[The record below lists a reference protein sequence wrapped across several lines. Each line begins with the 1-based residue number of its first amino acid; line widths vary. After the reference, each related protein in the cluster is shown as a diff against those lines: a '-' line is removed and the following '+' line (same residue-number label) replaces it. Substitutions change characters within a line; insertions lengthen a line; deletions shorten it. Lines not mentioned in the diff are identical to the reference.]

1 MHMKLLPVLIA
12 LPLATALATPASAA
26 SKPHHRAPAEQAAP
40 VASDSGRAPE
50 AKPATDRAAAGAQK
64 PDGQNPALD
73 FDFFGGQT
81 GGAAAAGGA
90 GAGEGG
96 SSSEAEA
103 LELSRQSHTR
113 RWMLR
118 THQVLGITTW
128 ASMLATVI
136 VGQLNYNRLYG
147 DPGPDPNKWQTPHRA
162 LVISTSALFAATAT
176 FAILAPTPH
185 KKPLRFDTGLVHRIA
200 VIGATLGMVTEGVL
214 GWITTHQADAGN
226 PHNLRGMALTHQIV
240 GYTTLGFL
248 TVAGTVWLF

>member
-1 MHMKLLPVLIA
+1 MKLLSVLIA
-12 LPLATALATPASAA
+12 LPLATALATPARAA
-26 SKPHHRAPAEQAAP
+26 HRKPHHPPPTESAAPAP
-40 VASDSGRAPE
+40 TNSSRAPE
-50 AKPATDRAAAGAQK
+50 DKPAADTAAAGTRKAG
-64 PDGQNPALD
+64 GQNPALD

-81 GGAAAAGGA
+81 GEAGAAGA
-90 GAGEGG
+90 
-96 SSSEAEA
+96 SEDAEA
-103 LELSRQSHTR
+103 LELSRQSQTR

-185 KKPLRFDTGLVHRIA
+185 KKPLRLDSGLVHRIA

-226 PHNLRGMALTHQIV
+226 PHNLRGMAMAHQIV

>member
-1 MHMKLLPVLIA
+1 MKLLPVLIA
-12 LPLATALATPASAA
+12 LPLATALATPTSAA
-26 SKPHHRAPAEQAAP
+26 SKPHHRPPAEPAAPAAT
-40 VASDSGRAPE
+40 DSGQAPE
-50 AKPATDRAAAGAQK
+50 NKPAAHTPAAGAQS
-64 PDGQNPALD
+64 PDAQKPALD
-73 FDFFGGQT
+73 FDFFGGPA
-81 GGAAAAGGA
+81 GGTAAAGG
-90 GAGEGG
+90 
-96 SSSEAEA
+96 SSDAEA
-103 LELSRQSHTR
+103 LELSRQSRTR

-147 DPGPDPNKWQTPHRA
+147 DPGPDPNKWQTPHRG
-162 LVISTSALFAATAT
+162 LVISTSVLFAATAT

-240 GYTTLGFL
+240 GYATLGFL

>member
-1 MHMKLLPVLIA
+1 MKLLPVLIA

-26 SKPHHRAPAEQAAP
+26 TNRSHHAPPAEPVTPASTDSSKAP
-40 VASDSGRAPE
+40 GDA
-50 AKPATDRAAAGAQK
+50 PATDRAAAGAQK

-81 GGAAAAGGA
+81 GGAAAAG
-90 GAGEGG
+90 
-96 SSSEAEA
+96 SSSDAEA

-113 RWMLR
+113 RWMLK
-118 THQVLGITTW
+118 THQALGITTW

-136 VGQLNYNRLYG
+136 VGQLHYNQIYG
-147 DPGPDPNKWQTPHRA
+147 GGGGDLKWRTPHRA
-162 LVISTSALFAATAT
+162 LVISTSVLFAATAS
-176 FAILAPTPH
+176 FSILAPTPH
-185 KKPLRFDTGLVHRIA
+185 KKPLRLDTGLVHRIA
-200 VIGATLGMVTEGVL
+200 VIGATLGMVTQGVL
-214 GWITTHQADAGN
+214 GWITARQAEAGN

>member
-1 MHMKLLPVLIA
+1 LIA
-12 LPLATALATPASAA
+12 LPLAAALAAPASAA
-26 SKPHHRAPAEQAAP
+26 TNRSHHAP
-40 VASDSGRAPE
+40 
-50 AKPATDRAAAGAQK
+50 KPAASAPTDSTGAPDTPSTDQAEAGSKK
-64 PDGQNPALD
+64 PDGQKPALD

-81 GGAAAAGGA
+81 GGPTAA
-90 GAGEGG
+90 G
-96 SSSEAEA
+96 SSSDAEA

-128 ASMLATVI
+128 ASMVATVV
-136 VGQLNYNRLYG
+136 VGQLNYNQLYG
-147 DPGPDPNKWQTPHRA
+147 GGGHQNTWQTPHRA
-162 LVISTSALFAATAT
+162 LVISTSTLFAAAAT

-200 VIGATLGMVTEGVL
+200 VIGATLGMVTEAVL

-226 PHNLRGMALTHQIV
+226 PHNLSGMALTHQIV

-248 TVAGTVWLF
+248 TIAGTVWLF